1 VYYYAELEVWCD
13 PNTEND
19 ANTTIVVDAWST
31 DNNHD
36 LYNSELTTKT
46 TVNIPNGIIYH
57 ADPSKSI
64 QEVEP
69 GEWAEFDITVKDM
82 NGDAYRQI
90 DLYKSAKSSSCLDK
104 DWDWSLPNN
113 VTIEQPYGTVKFTLK
128 IKPPSNGVD
137 GDFAYFF
144 VYGENREN
152 SSYNHTIWAK
162 TIVDVP
168 KCDLSVINEVGICN
182 IKLLGEEYSDGET
195 YNLSID
201 VYNLGKIE
209 VSNFIVAFKISI
221 HGGGN
226 DIIGTITVN
235 ETLAPGKY
243 VNVQH
248 QWVAIEGIHWLC
260 VGLDPG
266 KSIPETDEVTNNG
279 GGLWAEVGGP
289 LQPENIVLEMATEPT
304 SVMPNQEFIV
314 SGNAK
319 YDPRFNSLP
328 LNNTAVEVQ
337 IQETSAKF
345 NSKTAKDGRYEI
357 KCTAPEN
364 VGIYTIIV
372 NCSDGTLNASLNGY
386 LRVTTFQ
393 VAATVQSLPVL
404 AEKSIAI
411 AGNVTDLS
419 FAVKGA
425 NVTVNLLDEDNIEV
439 LSEPAATN
447 TDQNGMFNVTIAI
460 PAATE
465 AIEYTIRINAS
476 QREIFGVQNIK
487 VLAD

>member
-1 VYYYAELEVWCD
+1 
-13 PNTEND
+13 
-19 ANTTIVVDAWST
+19 
-31 DNNHD
+31 
-36 LYNSELTTKT
+36 
-46 TVNIPNGIIYH
+46 
-57 ADPSKSI
+57 
-64 QEVEP
+64 
-69 GEWAEFDITVKDM
+69 M
-82 NGDAYRQI
+82 
-90 DLYKSAKSSSCLDK
+90 
-104 DWDWSLPNN
+104 
-113 VTIEQPYGTVKFTLK
+113 
-128 IKPPSNGVD
+128 
-137 GDFAYFF
+137 
-144 VYGENREN
+144 
-152 SSYNHTIWAK
+152 
-162 TIVDVP
+162 
-168 KCDLSVINEVGICN
+168 
-182 IKLLGEEYSDGET
+182 
-195 YNLSID
+195 
-201 VYNLGKIE
+201 
-209 VSNFIVAFKISI
+209 NFIKRLEWSQKK
-221 HGGGN
+221 N
-226 DIIGTITVN
+226 N
-235 ETLAPGKY
+235 SL
-243 VNVQH
+243 
-248 QWVAIEGIHWLC
+248 LC

-487 VLAD
+487 VLADIDTDKDGTYNNEDTDDDDDGLSDIEENAIGTDPLLIDTDGDGVGDKSDAYPNDSTKWEKEENQEIDLVILGVVVAIIIVIIIVIFVWTKAKKKK